1 MQPMLIVLFSI
12 IPKNFNVI
20 NKSFVSAE
28 IKEKYDVII
37 GNPPY
42 IRWKNL
48 EDNLKTELETSN
60 LWKTY
65 CNSLCDYSSV
75 FILKAAEL
83 LKENGIESDEIKAFM
98 EEYKTY
104 KSGKSSSKEKELEE
118 LKIKNAELL
127 KTIKSGERKS
137 AISKVAKKLGISDE
151 HLVYVE
157 KLSDSSK
164 FEKDGHFNEA
174 EIESEFSKVLE
185 SIPGLKAQKEK
196 EQEPGFVKIGG
207 TKQETPN
214 ELLTENKLRRAF
226 GLPEITK

>member
-1 MQPMLIVLFSI
+1 MENQTIENKTPEV
-12 IPKNFNVI
+12 KETTDTI
-20 NKSFVSAE
+20 NKEELFEMLDNVVAKRTE
-28 IKEKYDVII
+28 GIT
-37 GNPPY
+37 
-42 IRWKNL
+42 KN
-48 EDNLKTELETSN
+48 
-60 LWKTY
+60 
-65 CNSLCDYSSV
+65 
-75 FILKAAEL
+75 I

-104 KSGKSSSKEKELEE
+104 KSGKTSSKEKELEE

-157 KLSDSSK
+157 KLSDNSK
-164 FEKDGHFNEA
+164 FEKDGHFDEA